1 MNNVKTW
8 TIDPAHSEI
17 LFKVRHL
24 MITNVKGEFRNFDA
38 QIQSNGDDFG
48 EAKVQ
53 ATIKTD
59 SIFTNNNDRD
69 QHLKSAD
76 FFDAA
81 QHPEITFEGTAFEKL
96 DAENYRLKGN
106 LNMHGVAKEISLD
119 VEFGGI
125 TKDPYGQTKAGF
137 SFSGKLNRSDFNLTW
152 NAALETGGVMV
163 SEEVKVNG
171 ELQFVL
177 QA

>member
-1 MNNVKTW
+1 MNNVQTW
-8 TIDPAHSEI
+8 SIDPAHSEL

-24 MITNVKGEFRNFDA
+24 MITNVKGEFRNFEA
-38 QIQSNGDDFG
+38 SIQSNGNDFSQ
-48 EAKVQ
+48 AKVK
-53 ATIKTD
+53 ASIKTD

-69 QHLKSAD
+69 QHLKSPD

-81 QHPEITFEGTAFEKL
+81 QYPEITFEGSSFEKL
-96 DAENYRLKGN
+96 DAENYRLKGQ
-106 LNMHGVAKEISLD
+106 LNMHGVTKEISLD

-137 SFSGKLNRSDFNLTW
+137 SFSGKLNRKDFELNW

-163 SEEVKVNG
+163 SEEVKING

>member
-8 TIDPAHSEI
+8 VTDPAHSEI
-17 LFKVRHL
+17 LFKIRHL
-24 MITNVKGEFRNFDA
+24 MITNVKGEFRNFEA
-38 QIQSNGDDFG
+38 QIQSNGEDFSQ
-48 EAKVQ
+48 AKVN

-76 FFDAA
+76 FFDAE
-81 QHPEITFEGTAFEKL
+81 QNPEITFEGTALEKL
-96 DAENYRLKGN
+96 DADNYRLKGT
-106 LNMHGVAKEISLD
+106 LNMHGVTKDISLD

-137 SFSGKLNRSDFNLTW
+137 SFSGKLNRADYGLTW
-152 NAALETGGVMV
+152 NTALETGGVMV

-177 QA
+177 QQ